1 MVNIRVLANA
11 KLSNSYPGV
20 NVSVKLGSSV
30 LPHHL
35 ETLARNIWLN
45 FHDDKNNFALS
56 QYTGH
61 MAVPWRSTQYVFYHF
76 QGINH
81 QDQINDLQK
90 C

>member
-45 FHDDKNNFALS
+45 FHDDKNNSALS
-56 QYTGH
+56 QYRGH
-61 MAVPWRSTQYVFYHF
+61 MAEPGAQHNTSFTISKELTTR
-76 QGINH
+76 I
-81 QDQINDLQK
+81 K
-90 C
+90 